1 MSKKQK
7 IGTWTFG
14 NNIYK
19 TFDIHIQRSVPSYL
33 KTHDLICQLSSYF
46 LTENSVCY
54 DLGFSTGNLLRKINN
69 HNYKRNIH
77 YIGVE
82 PEKQMFKSFRDKNKF
97 KKITLINKPIEK
109 IKMKKSDLIISHY
122 TLQFIKHETRFKV
135 LKKIY
140 KSLNPEGGFILFE
153 KIYGNNSRFEKFF
166 SDLLIDFKSKN
177 KFSEKNIV
185 DKNRAIRGILQ
196 PLTLNQNFLN
206 LKKAGFSKIQIIH
219 QDLNFI
225 GILSLK

>member
-1 MSKKQK
+1 
-7 IGTWTFG
+7 
-14 NNIYK
+14 
-19 TFDIHIQRSVPSYL
+19 
-33 KTHDLICQLSSYF
+33 
-46 LTENSVCY
+46 
-54 DLGFSTGNLLRKINN
+54 
-69 HNYKRNIH
+69 
-77 YIGVE
+77 
-82 PEKQMFKSFRDKNKF
+82 
-97 KKITLINKPIEK
+97 
-109 IKMKKSDLIISHY
+109 MKKSDLIISHY
-122 TLQFIKHETRFKV
+122 TLQFIKHETIFKV